1 MIQLY
6 VAMNHK
12 ELLKIK
18 YTTYLNTRH
27 KVETIFGSVP
37 KQLVSYQ
44 KTYEKELNIRF
55 KRWKSQRSLLVSGAQ
70 ARKKLLA
77 ELADS
82 KVVFVGDFHA
92 QPQSARSFFRLIRSS
107 KSKSVAV
114 NLECFKQSD
123 QPHLVHYM
131 KGELSEKDFLH
142 KIKWKNSWGFPFETM
157 RPLLKWC
164 QAHSIP
170 VFGVNTEAD
179 VVDLKTRDRMIAK
192 SVAKNFLKEPERTH
206 FLLIGDFHISP
217 SHLPKELSRIFPRK
231 KSTIVYQS
239 PEEIYFELARRRQEQ
254 TDFVNLGSRLWAMM
268 AVSPWVKWQEYQIFL
283 ESDFDKKIKS
293 ADLDL
298 TEYVGKEVDFILQFL
313 GAKIT
318 GSAVNAISIY
328 SPVDQEF
335 YRKMTFHR
343 QTIGPKLKA
352 QIDFLIQEGSSFY
365 IPEIKT
371 GFLARSTINH
381 ISKMSSIAALN
392 LIGKLQKS
400 IPIGRSSFLQII
412 WLEMI
417 IYFFSKLINPKKKSD
432 TLNDIRQALQKEGF
446 DDRGKE
452 SLTLALEQKLSE
464 LQILSLGR
472 KPKAIGRNY
481 RTKSYKVAGEIL
493 GGILGEKL
501 YFAFKKNR
509 IPKATLLAFLTQDFG
524 DRFFEQKY
532 YESIEIIDSWPSS
545 FSSKYDQY

>member
-1 MIQLY
+1 
-6 VAMNHK
+6 MNHK

-18 YTTYLNTRH
+18 YVTYLNTRT
-27 KVETIFGSVP
+27 KVENIFGSVP
-37 KQLVSYQ
+37 NQLIRYQ
-44 KTYEKELNIRF
+44 KTYEKELGTLF
-55 KRWKSQRSLLVSGAQ
+55 AKWKSVHDSGPSNVQ

-77 ELADS
+77 ELAQS
-82 KVVFVGDFHA
+82 NLVFVGDFHA

-107 KSKSVAV
+107 KSKTVAV
-114 NLECFKQSD
+114 NLECFKQTD
-123 QPHLVHYM
+123 QSSLTLYM

-142 KIKWKNSWGFPFETM
+142 KVKWKNSWGFPFETM

-170 VFGVNTEAD
+170 VFGVNTETG
-179 VVDLKTRDRMIAK
+179 VHDLKSRDRMIAK
-192 SVAKNFLKEPERTH
+192 ALSKNFMKEPQRTH

-217 SHLPKELSRIFPRK
+217 SHLPREFK
-231 KSTIVYQS
+231 KLLPKQIVTTVYQS
-239 PEEIYFELARRRQEQ
+239 PEEIYFELAKRRQEQ
-254 TDFVNLGSRLWAMM
+254 TDVVNLAPRRWVMM
-268 AVSPWVKWQEYQIFL
+268 TVSPWVKWQEYLIFL

-298 TEYVGKEVDFILQFL
+298 AEYVGKEVDFILQFL
-313 GAKIT
+313 GIKNSVAAA
-318 GSAVNAISIY
+318 GAISVY

-335 YRKMTFHR
+335 YNKISFHR
-343 QTIGPKLKA
+343 QSLGPKLKA
-352 QIDFLIQEGSSFY
+352 QIDFLINEGSSFY
-365 IPEIKT
+365 LPEIKT
-371 GFLARSTINH
+371 GFLSRTTINH
-381 ISKMSSIAALN
+381 ISRISAVVALN
-392 LIGKLQKS
+392 MIGQLPKS
-400 IPIGRSSFLQII
+400 IPIGKVTFLQMI

-452 SLTLALEQKLSE
+452 SLTLALEQKLGE

-472 KPKAIGRNY
+472 KPKSIKRHY
-481 RTKSYKVAGEIL
+481 RTKSYKVASEIL

-501 YFAFKKNR
+501 YFAFRKNR
-509 IPKATLLAFLTQDFG
+509 IQKATLTAFLTQDFN

-545 FSSKYDQY
+545 FSSKYDHF